1 LSDIMEVNYHCLSSY
16 QTCQRAV
23 GKRNVCQH
31 LFHHPQLHQ
40 YRHTMLDGTNLHLAA
55 TFPRSEVS
63 RYNIQLLVL
72 LSSSS
77 NILISMASKLN
88 PRAAP
93 FHPCRLHPAVI
104 AETRILRGSVTFP
117 HEMSNLQRQVQ
128 PNLPPVRY
136 HSTIQISSVPNTHS
150 GLQRSYLKH
159 VREVERLKDTVRK
172 CDGACFLAL
181 KELGIHNSVTTVQTE
196 IEKVLRAYEE
206 FKAHAITDFSD
217 DDIIS
222 ILRAYEE
229 PEKPPQS
236 LRPVSSNDSDSKLL
250 DFARCISVVME
261 DGGGESDSS
270 ETKRS
275 VGLKALLKLLQ
286 LLMKEQ
292 AERRAAHLKVMSE
305 LEKARRQLREM
316 LILAGVEIWLP

>member
-1 LSDIMEVNYHCLSSY
+1 
-16 QTCQRAV
+16 
-23 GKRNVCQH
+23 
-31 LFHHPQLHQ
+31 
-40 YRHTMLDGTNLHLAA
+40 MLDGTNLHLAA
-55 TFPRSEVS
+55 RFPKSEVS

-72 LSSSS
+72 LSFSS
-77 NILISMASKLN
+77 NISTSMVSKLN

-93 FHPCRLHPAVI
+93 FHPSRLYPAVI

-117 HEMSNLQRQVQ
+117 HEVSNLQRQVQ
-128 PNLPPVRY
+128 PNLPPVPY

-150 GLQRSYLKH
+150 GLQRAYLKH
-159 VREVERLKDTVRK
+159 VREVEKLKDTVRK

-206 FKAHAITDFSD
+206 FEAHAITDFSD

-236 LRPVSSNDSDSKLL
+236 LRPGSSNDSDSKLL

-261 DGGGESDSS
+261 DGGESDSS

-275 VGLKALLKLLQ
+275 IGLKALLKLLQ

-292 AERRAAHLKVMSE
+292 AERRAAHLEIMSE

-316 LILAGVEIWLP
+316 LINAGVEIWLPSW